1 MGKNTTE
8 MQSAKLRLWKITQQI
23 TWLPEGKREK
33 GRERYKGPEGVT
45 ETLKGQDPA
54 EIWGDRCRW
63 QSRRDRDPA
72 S

>member
-33 GRERYKGPEGVT
+33 GRERGRERGREQEPIRRFMPCQAVSVRALYLNP
-45 ETLKGQDPA
+45 DPKT
-54 EIWGDRCRW
+54 
-63 QSRRDRDPA
+63 S
-72 S
+72 